1 MTLHNIIFVFLF
13 QSHDQGNTENVVEV
27 YSAEI
32 NVDQVLAN
40 QKIISEKIDAIIAI
54 QNIMLENKK
63 KLTHTLAALSVQIEY
78 LTQKNVSTRSRDPLT
93 NVTLLKDCNCSD
105 NDCFSLKTV
114 KTESDLKE
122 LEQILGDNDFKTN
135 LKKQLSFVCSA
146 SKGDGITCAYKLL
159 DLMFDRNFLCQCSWT
174 GSSRAE
180 TSKIPL
186 KDYKNVLNLFFTMVY
201 SWDSDYTIQRNET
214 FFKMITKNAKQRLSM
229 KNLRMSSKR
238 QRINKNNKTIKR
250 QKQNEENE
258 RPKTEETEH
267 ENIAEEIVECADE
280 SDEGLC

>member
-54 QNIMLENKK
+54 QNIMLENQK
-63 KLTHTLAALSVQIEY
+63 KLTHTLAALSVQIED
-78 LTQKNVSTRSRDPLT
+78 LTQKNVSSRDPLT
-93 NVTLLKDCNCSD
+93 NVTLLKDCNRSD

-186 KDYKNVLNLFFTMVY
+186 KDYKNVLNLFFTMVH

-258 RPKTEETEH
+258 RPETEETEH